1 MFDSLF
7 ASKNKKLVLRLQ
19 KEHQNLVGLA
29 GDIIDAYEKKNDTL
43 LRKKLEA
50 LKKVALIHLMT
61 EDVEFYRLLKD
72 SKRSTDEITSLIDEF
87 EHSFVAIKLA
97 LIDFLDKYTVQNAY
111 YDGEFIGRFKEIVGV
126 LGKRIEFEEAHLY
139 TVLRES

>member
-7 ASKNKKLVLRLQ
+7 ASKNKKLVLKLQ

-29 GDIIDAYEKKNDTL
+29 GDIIDAYEKNNDKL